1 MNLIV
6 SPAPHVHSG
15 DSVRKNMLDVILAL
29 CPAFIISLVAF
40 GWGALITTAVSV
52 VSCVCFEW
60 LIAKYIMKQQPT
72 IGDLSAVLTGLLLA
86 FNLPSNLPIW
96 IIIIGA
102 LVAIGVGKMS
112 FGGLGQNPFNPA
124 LVGRVFLLISFPAQ
138 MTTWPKPMGFSGS
151 YLDAETA
158 ATPLASLKEI
168 VKLGSETNS
177 DGSYTK
183 ALVEALKESLP
194 TLENSFIGDM
204 GGSLGEISALALIV
218 GGIYLLC
225 TKTIT
230 WHIPVS
236 ILATIALFTGCLGW
250 FGKLPEGI
258 TTEDFT
264 LYNLLTGGVILGAI
278 FMATDY
284 VTSPMTDLGQIIY
297 GIGIGII
304 VMIIRTWG
312 SYPEG
317 MSFAI
322 LIMNAATPLL
332 NRIHKTNVLKRVFY
346 EIASYIKMWAR
357 VIKKIHIN
365 IKNFSEK

>member
-15 DSVRKNMLDVILAL
+15 DSVRKNMLNVLIAL
-29 CPAFIISLVAF
+29 SPAFIISMVAF
-40 GWGALITTAVSV
+40 GWGAIITTAVSV
-52 VSCVCFEW
+52 VSCVAFEW
-60 LIAKYIMKQQPT
+60 LIAKYIMKQEST

-96 IIIIGA
+96 IVIIGA
-102 LVAIGVGKMS
+102 LVAIGVGKMTY
-112 FGGLGQNPFNPA
+112 GGLGQNLFNPA

-158 ATPLASLKEI
+158 ATPLSMMKEGGHAFSDLLTAF
-168 VKLGSETNS
+168 LGVGGE
-177 DGSYTK
+177 G
-183 ALVEALKESLP
+183 
-194 TLENSFIGDM
+194 I
-204 GGSLGEISALALIV
+204 GGSLGEISALALII

-236 ILATIALFTGCLGW
+236 IFCTVACFSGILYA
-250 FGKLPEGI
+250 FGIGADPL
-258 TTEDFT
+258 TH
-264 LYNLLTGGVILGAI
+264 LLTGGLMLGAI

-284 VTSPMTDLGQIIY
+284 VTSPMTPMGQLIY
-297 GIGIGII
+297 GFGIGVI
-304 VMIIRTWG
+304 VIIIRTWG

-322 LIMNAATPLL
+322 LIMNAVTPLL
-332 NRIHKTNVLKRVFY
+332 NKYIHPKRFG
-346 EIASYIKMWAR
+346 E
-357 VIKKIHIN
+357 KKAEV
-365 IKNFSEK
+365 KK